1 MEVKEVIR
9 SYRSRPLAGK
19 LKDNSTGRR
28 GQRQSYL
35 SFNFLNF
42 FNFFNFL
49 TILVFACLLSSCQQS
64 DYEYDDSPQGN
75 LDALWT
81 LIDQRYCFLSY
92 KEEQRGFSWAE
103 LHVKYN
109 AKLGEKMTRVQ
120 LFEVLC
126 QMLSELEDGHV
137 NLSSSL
143 DLGRNWSWKVD
154 FPENLDTE
162 LRQKYLGTD
171 YHIGSGLKYTILPD
185 NIAYVV
191 YESFSNAIGD
201 GNLSDML
208 SYLRLCNGM
217 IFDIRGN
224 GGGQLTNAEL
234 LSRRFTNEKVLVGYM
249 CHKTGKGH
257 DDFSEPEAEYIEP
270 SKYVR
275 WQKPVVLLVNRSCYS
290 AANTFVR
297 NMKEMPL
304 VTVMGDRTGGGSGLP
319 FTSELPIGWS
329 VRFSASPSFDARMQH
344 IEFGIEPD
352 VPAALDEALAK
363 EGKDS
368 MIEEARKFISD
379 NIQGIR

>member
-1 MEVKEVIR
+1 MNRI
-9 SYRSRPLAGK
+9 
-19 LKDNSTGRR
+19 
-28 GQRQSYL
+28 L
-35 SFNFLNF
+35 SLIAVLFAFA
-42 FNFFNFL
+42 L
-49 TILVFACLLSSCQQS
+49 TSCQQS
-64 DYEYDDSPQGN
+64 DYEYDDTPQGN

-81 LIDQRYCFLSY
+81 LIDQRYCFLTY
-92 KEEQRGFSWAE
+92 KEQQLGFSWAE
-103 LHVKYN
+103 LRTKYN
-109 AKLGEKMTRVQ
+109 AKLNPNMSRVQ

-126 QMLSELEDGHV
+126 QMLSELRDGHV
-137 NLSSSL
+137 NISTSL
-143 DLGRNWSWKVD
+143 DLGRNWSWKED
-154 FPENLDTE
+154 YPENLDTE

-191 YESFSNAIGD
+191 YESFSDAVGD

-208 SYLRLCNGM
+208 SYLSLCNGM
-217 IFDIRGN
+217 ILDIRGN
-224 GGGQLTNAEL
+224 GGGELTYAER

-257 DDFSEPEAEYIEP
+257 DDFSEPQAEYIEP
-270 SKYVR
+270 SNDIR

-304 VTVMGDRTGGGSGLP
+304 VTVMGDQTGGGSGLP
-319 FTSELPIGWS
+319 FSSELPIGWS

-352 VPAALDEALAK
+352 VSVCLDETQAS

-368 MIEEARKFISD
+368 MIEEARKKLSAK
-379 NIQGIR
+379 